1 MNTHMNRAL
10 RAAAVS
16 LAMLTTTLTAS
27 ADPKD
32 PLMTRDLAGLPGKE
46 AVVLTVEMAPGQ
58 ASQPHRH
65 DANVFVYV
73 LEGTL
78 TMQVKGAAPV
88 TLHPGDTFYENP
100 TDIHTVS
107 QNASKTEPAK
117 FLVFIVKDK
126 GAPITRAAAPE
137 GHK

>member
-1 MNTHMNRAL
+1 MNTYLNRAL

-16 LAMLTTTLTAS
+16 LAMLMTTGTAS
-27 ADPKD
+27 ADPKE

-58 ASQPHRH
+58 ASKPHRH

-78 TMQVKGAAPV
+78 TMQVQGAAAV
-88 TLHPGDTFYENP
+88 TLHPGDTFYESP
-100 TDIHTVS
+100 TDVHTVS

-126 GAPITRAAAPE
+126 GTPITRPVAGEAL
-137 GHK
+137 K